1 MLHHSNAVVI
11 VIADVVVVVV
21 VVVVADC
28 GGDAGVVG
36 FVSDCYSHCRWQH
49 PLLGLQG
56 VRVVGSLVVWRC
68 SSILPF
74 EHDRVGRDHLSQA
87 HRFAAIQSIVGNIFI
102 LIKSPLT
109 WKVAFHMNAFSD
121 LHRNVSLCTAG
132 NQAFHLS
139 QK

>member
-11 VIADVVVVVV
+11 VIADVVVV

-56 VRVVGSLVVWRC
+56 VRVVGNLVVWRC
-68 SSILPF
+68 SLILPF
-74 EHDRVGRDHLSQA
+74 EHDRVGRDHLSHA
-87 HRFAAIQSIVGNIFI
+87 HRFAVIQSIVGSTFI

-121 LHRNVSLCTAG
+121 LHRTHVSLCTAG
-132 NQAFHLS
+132 SQAFHLS